1 MAHPKKIVLSS
12 QNLDT
17 NEENWFNNL
26 EYEKTIG
33 FDLKYVWD
41 TENA

>member
-17 NEENWFNNL
+17 NEENWFDYL
-26 EYEKTIG
+26 ESEKIIG

-41 TENA
+41 TETA